1 MSIDLPDHLPDP
13 EKSFVARVIDASI
26 ANRLFVIFGALLLL
40 AAGTMSALR
49 MPLDALPDLSD
60 TQVIIRTEWPGQ
72 APQIVEDQ
80 TTYPLSSRMLGL
92 PHVKVA
98 RGFSMFGD
106 SFVYVIF
113 EDGTDLY
120 WARSRVLEAL
130 SQVRSS
136 LPTGVD
142 PQLGP
147 DATGVGW
154 VFQYAL
160 LDPTGRHDLADL
172 RALQDWFV
180 RFELSGIPGVA
191 EVASVGGF
199 VREYQVLVD
208 PLKLRAFDV
217 SLSQIANAVRAANA
231 QTGGRTI
238 ELGETEYMVRSF
250 GYVGKTADLEGAV
263 LKSVHGTPVTIADV
277 ARVVEGPALRRGI
290 AEMNGL
296 GEVVGG
302 IVVMRPGANAV
313 QVIDAI
319 KARLETVKQGLP
331 AGVEIRTVYDRSELI
346 RGSVRY
352 LAIKLLEES
361 LAVAA
366 ITLLFLSHVR
376 SAFVALITLPLG
388 VLAAFVVM
396 QTQGLTASILSL
408 GGIAI
413 AIGAMVDASIVMVEN
428 AHRKLSAPDARTRS
442 RETIVLS
449 AAKEV
454 GPGLFFALLV
464 ITVSFL
470 PVFALTG
477 QSYKLFAP
485 LAYTKTYAMA
495 AASVLSVTL
504 VPVLMLWFVRGR
516 IRPEHGNPLNRFF
529 IRLYRPSLETA
540 LKRPKTTLAFALI
553 LMVSTALPVLKSGSE
568 FMPALNEGS
577 LLYMPMTLP
586 GLTPAKAREILQVT
600 NRMIRSVPEVDQV
613 FG

>member
-1 MSIDLPDHLPDP
+1 MC
-13 EKSFVARVIDASI
+13 
-26 ANRLFVIFGALLLL
+26 
-40 AAGTMSALR
+40 
-49 MPLDALPDLSD
+49 
-60 TQVIIRTEWPGQ
+60 IR
-72 APQIVEDQ
+72 D
-80 TTYPLSSRMLGL
+80 S
-92 PHVKVA
+92 VKVA

-529 IRLYRPSLETA
+529 IRLYRPSLETC
-540 LKRPKTTLAFALI
+540 
-553 LMVSTALPVLKSGSE
+553 
-568 FMPALNEGS
+568 
-577 LLYMPMTLP
+577 LLYTSPSPRDGLLFRMPSS
-586 GLTPAKAREILQVT
+586 A
-600 NRMIRSVPEVDQV
+600 
-613 FG
+613 